1 MFIIIHTYLI
11 SVCVI
16 VCIVKALK
24 GLSPQIYA
32 LQSSHLSTSAEPS
45 LKHGNSLVSSVFS
58 RFKILCVF
66 SGVDC
71 FGDWVIEVSEMN
83 KKDSIFVNSEMNKK
97 DSIFVKSEMNR
108 KDSIFVKS
116 EMNNKGSIF
125 VESEMNNKD
134 SIFVKEYTIVVIL
147 VFL

>member
-1 MFIIIHTYLI
+1 M
-11 SVCVI
+11 
-16 VCIVKALK
+16 CIVKALK

-32 LQSSHLSTSAEPS
+32 RQSSHLSTSAEPS
-45 LKHGNSLVSSVFS
+45 LKHGSSLVSSVFS
-58 RFKILCVF
+58 RFKILCVSVCVF